1 MAELTIA
8 FDLTEPRFRFQYVFE
23 FEDTAVPKL
32 IEIVSRTARN
42 LYVTLDEY
50 LGTCVIRAP
59 GSLLDET
66 PERVMEGIAAWALR
80 LPTGHPKCLGLIGDY
95 IAVYDFAVLIT
106 GFGTSGI
113 GYKIHPTLRADIAGS
128 A

>member
-23 FEDTAVPKL
+23 FDDTAVPRL
-32 IEIVSRTARN
+32 IEIVSRIARN
-42 LYVTLDEY
+42 LYVPLDEY
-50 LGTCVIRAP
+50 LGTCIIRAP
-59 GSLLDET
+59 QALLDEK
-66 PERVMEGIAAWALR
+66 PDRVMEGIAAWALR
-80 LPTGHPKCLGLIGDY
+80 LPTEHPKCPGRIGDY

-106 GFGTSGI
+106 SFGRRGI
-113 GYKIHPTLRADIAGS
+113 GYKVRPTLRADIAGS

>member
-8 FDLTEPRFRFQYVFE
+8 FDLTEPRFRFQYVLE
-23 FEDTAVPKL
+23 FHDTAVPKL
-32 IEIVSRTARN
+32 IEIASRIARN
-42 LYVTLDEY
+42 LCVTLDEY

-59 GSLLDET
+59 QSLLDEDR
-66 PERVMEGIAAWALR
+66 EGVMEGIAAWALR
-80 LPTGHPKCLGLIGDY
+80 LPTEHPKSPGLIGDY

-106 GFGTSGI
+106 SVGKRGI
-113 GYKIHPTLRADIAGS
+113 GYKVHPTLRADIAGT